1 MQEEEVVMPTFNEA
15 WDAIVKS
22 IENVLYGIADELAP
36 MGYESAKHV
45 VLGNAIEDII
55 NWIGVLVELNQS
67 DYGIPSK
74 IARDEVLEMIYD
86 VSRKFVHEFLQENID
101 KV

>member
-22 IENVLYGIADELAP
+22 IEQVLYGIADELAP
-36 MGYESAKHV
+36 MGYESIKHV
-45 VLGNAIEDII
+45 VLEDAIEDTI
-55 NWIGVLVELNQS
+55 NWIGVLVSLNQS
-67 DYGIPSK
+67 DHGMASK

-86 VSRKFVHEFLQENID
+86 VSKKFVHEFLQENVD
-101 KV
+101 